1 MKILG
6 GLFLMF
12 CIFAACSSEKHDHQG
27 KTPLVEVNGKFL
39 YEEDL
44 HSALP
49 PNLSKDDSVLF
60 AEHYMKDWAE
70 SILLYDKAESNIP
83 DNDKINELVENYR
96 KALILHT
103 YQQELINQKV
113 SQEVTDGEM
122 QEYYDANKQLF
133 TVDRPLIKGLFI
145 KVPLGASGLNNVR
158 VWYKQKTPEAI
169 DKLEK
174 YSLQNAVSYDYFYD
188 RWLLA
193 SEVLDKIP
201 LKVSNPEQYLND
213 NRHIEL
219 KDTAFSYFLHIEDY
233 LEVGKP
239 EPFDF
244 AKPEIKD
251 ILVNLKQVDF
261 MRGVKNDLY
270 QNAIDKKKII
280 YYY

>member
-70 SILLYDKAESNIP
+70 GILLYDKAESNIP